1 MSDLDPKHRGTARRI
16 RAVVAVHAVL
26 IAAFLIITG
35 IAIDAQQPGVG
46 FCMAAAATV
55 LGFSLGRIGAEQ

>member
-1 MSDLDPKHRGTARRI
+1 MSDQDPKHRGTARRI

-26 IAAFLIITG
+26 IAAFLVITG
-35 IAIDAQQPGVG
+35 IAIDAQQTGLG

-55 LGFSLGRIGAEQ
+55 LGFNLGRIGADQ